1 MVFIDFG
8 FGKYLIWIGE
18 YRNKY
23 SIEYYT
29 CCNTWGILKY
39 LFFPIQRFSNS
50 YRHLMWNQGLCLG
63 IHHSFS
69 FQSWWLEW
77 FYVELIWVNCNYW
90 KFDFERDEL
99 DMSDKLHE
107 DCDNMMKRSV
117 FICELYSVW
126 NLLYVISMV
135 QIMVGSNREE
145 IKRNVNKLQNNWCMT
160 VEAKKPIVLK

>member
-18 YRNKY
+18 YRNNY

-29 CCNTWGILKY
+29 CCDTWGILKY
-39 LFFPIQRFSNS
+39 LFFPIQRFSDS

-63 IHHSFS
+63 VHHSFS

-90 KFDFERDEL
+90 TLNEMNLTWVTNCTRIVTTWWKDL
-99 DMSDKLHE
+99 SSYV
-107 DCDNMMKRSV
+107 NYTVSG
-117 FICELYSVW
+117 ICFMLSQWY
-126 NLLYVISMV
+126 
-135 QIMVGSNREE
+135 
-145 IKRNVNKLQNNWCMT
+145 K
-160 VEAKKPIVLK
+160 